1 MPRLVLKET
10 VKKEIE
16 IPFKTLCKV
25 IDLLTEKEKSR
36 LLKQLQTKGAGFVH
50 FKKDKINSIVSDF
63 AKTNL
68 YDSEFLKDLEAGL
81 KKSSPYQ

>member
-25 IDLLTEKEKSR
+25 VDLLTEKEKSR
-36 LLKQLQTKGAGFVH
+36 LLKRLQTKGAGFVH
-50 FKKDKINSIVSDF
+50 FKTDKINSIVSDF

-68 YDSEFLKDLEAGL
+68 YDAEFLKDLEAGL

>member
-25 IDLLTEKEKSR
+25 VDLLTEKEKSH
-36 LLKQLQTKGAGFVH
+36 LLKQLQTKGAGIVQ
-50 FKKDKINSIVSDF
+50 FKRDKINSIVSDF

-68 YDSEFLKDLEAGL
+68 YDAEFLKDLEAGL